1 MCQTD
6 QNCSTRRHEGGGVVL
21 VSLRGS
27 SLSRAVVL
35 LRGERFV
42 AERFVELVRA
52 VILITIH

>member
-6 QNCSTRRHEGGGVVL
+6 QNCSTRRHEGGGMVL

-35 LRGERFV
+35 PPLG
-42 AERFVELVRA
+42 RA
-52 VILITIH
+52 AAGARHS